1 MPTSGYLIDRKTNK
15 KYAIN
20 GCPKAESPPSDPRLK
35 QKFSDHI
42 RFGESE
48 LPFKVDL
55 REGMTPV
62 EQQEFIKSCVANAF
76 AGAYEYLLKRT
87 YGKEIDISRLFIYY
101 NARVKD
107 PNYNGHVRDKGCSIT
122 YALEALKECD
132 SCLEKIWSYREHRKD
147 TCPSDDAVE
156 NAANLLIT
164 GSMEIGHN
172 LHEMKAC
179 LAQHIPFVFGLS
191 INQREFQAQGKNK
204 GCIQTPPENKPQP
217 KNGHAMLAVG
227 YSEIYKTFIVRN
239 SWGPEW
245 GDNGYC
251 YIPCKY
257 MLNQD
262 LCYEIYA
269 VANLEDLDDLDS
281 KPVDKDGWF
290 DEDETNYLEDCDNE
304 EEYDI
309 DDLKIVDGETEES
322 EATYQEETEENE
334 YN

>member
-1 MPTSGYLIDRKTNK
+1 MATPGYLVDRKTNK

-20 GCPKAESPPSDPRLK
+20 GCPKAESPPSYPRLK

-42 RFGESE
+42 RFGQSE

-55 REGMTPV
+55 RKGMTPV
-62 EQQEFIKSCVANAF
+62 ERQEFISSCVGNDF

-87 YGKEIDISRLFIYY
+87 WGKEIDISRLFIYY
-101 NARVKD
+101 DARVRD
-107 PNYNGHVRDKGCSIT
+107 PNYNGHVQDTGCSIT
-122 YALEALKECD
+122 CALEALKERG
-132 SCLEKIWSYREHRKD
+132 SCLETIWPYREDLKD
-147 TCPSDDAVE
+147 TCPSDEAFE
-156 NAANLLIT
+156 NAADLQIT

-179 LAQHIPFVFGLS
+179 LA
-191 INQREFQAQGKNK
+191 
-204 GCIQTPPENKPQP
+204 
-217 KNGHAMLAVG
+217 HAMLAVG
-227 YSEIYKTFIVRN
+227 YSEKYETFIVRN

-251 YIPCKY
+251 YIPYKY

-269 VANLEDLDDLDS
+269 VTNLEDLDDLDS
-281 KPVDKDGWF
+281 ESVDKDDWF

-309 DDLKIVDGETEES
+309 DDLKIAYGETEES